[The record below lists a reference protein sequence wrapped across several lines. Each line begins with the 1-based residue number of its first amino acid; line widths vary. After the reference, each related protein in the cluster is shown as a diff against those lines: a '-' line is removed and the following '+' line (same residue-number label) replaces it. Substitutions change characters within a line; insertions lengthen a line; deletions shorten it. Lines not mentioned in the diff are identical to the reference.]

1 MLNFYWIGWPGIIPK
16 NEEEKELIQQ
26 LLKTQKCYAIWL
38 KQDEVEDYL
47 LFNEQFLRPL
57 FHHFKGTNEQDIDQ
71 NTNDIWHTYCDVNA
85 KFVDGLLEIK

>member
-1 MLNFYWIGWPGIIPK
+1 
-16 NEEEKELIQQ
+16 
-26 LLKTQKCYAIWL
+26 
-38 KQDEVEDYL
+38 L

-71 NTNDIWHTYCDVNA
+71 KTNDIWHTYCDINA